1 MRDRLPSLSPG
12 RLPSATN
19 LGGRLQQ
26 KPGNAFIQT
35 ECTLRNFIFVD
46 LPLHF
51 ASTTGIRDGVW
62 KIKRENLSLPV
73 KVFHQFIIKITAAYS
88 LEDHLIGFSKLHPL
102 F

>member
-26 KPGNAFIQT
+26 SPGNTFIQI
-35 ECTLRNFIFVD
+35 ESGLRNFSFVD
-46 LPLHF
+46 LPLRL
-51 ASTTGIRDGVW
+51 ASTTGTRDGVW

-73 KVFHQFIIKITAAYS
+73 KVFHKFIIKVTAAYS